1 MADPNKYPGK
11 YVLNAAILLFFIV
24 YLVTETPDLK
34 TAIAV
39 VAALYVFPGSM
50 FISVSVFR
58 GIFHQSL
65 STKRSLAKK
74 QSIHDP
80 VLFSRLCSL
89 YIKRLVL
96 VLGIYAGSLAL
107 YCVLFAG
114 VLHYEKKQV

>member
-24 YLVTETPDLK
+24 YLITETPDLK

-65 STKRSLAKK
+65 SIKRSLAKNK
-74 QSIHDP
+74 ASIILFFLAGS
-80 VLFSRLCSL
+80 VLYILKGWFLFSGFMLGAL
-89 YIKRLVL
+89 LFIVFYLLVFF
-96 VLGIYAGSLAL
+96 ITR
-107 YCVLFAG
+107 
-114 VLHYEKKQV
+114 K